1 MFSTVVRFWQIFRR
15 KCCRKKSSY
24 SVLLHVTLN
33 NLIEADKRK
42 HLRGEI
48 SLVHCRGHDCILLLF
63 YFDGFYDNHRRL
75 LSKKIISNKKKMGC
89 LFSRNELKIEI
100 FDLTPPG
107 DDFDHL
113 R

>member
-15 KCCRKKSSY
+15 KCCRKKSSD

-75 LSKKIISNKKKMGC
+75 LSKKKFSNKKKWVVFFQGM
-89 LFSRNELKIEI
+89 N
-100 FDLTPPG
+100 
-107 DDFDHL
+107 
-113 R
+113 

>member
-15 KCCRKKSSY
+15 KCCRKKFSY
-24 SVLLHVTLN
+24 SVPLHVTLN

-63 YFDGFYDNHRRL
+63 YFDGFYDYHRRL
-75 LSKKIISNKKKMGC
+75 LSKKNYFK
-89 LFSRNELKIEI
+89 
-100 FDLTPPG
+100 
-107 DDFDHL
+107 
-113 R
+113 